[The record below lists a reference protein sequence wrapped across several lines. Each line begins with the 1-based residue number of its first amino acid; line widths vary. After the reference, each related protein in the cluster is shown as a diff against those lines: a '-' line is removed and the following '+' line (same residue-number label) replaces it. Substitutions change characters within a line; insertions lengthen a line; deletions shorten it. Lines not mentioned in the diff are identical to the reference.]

1 MVVGDVG
8 DVDGKLMIDGVDVH
22 AMIFLIALMFYSHS
36 LAVSPTSSL
45 ARGPPISEDLKC
57 ARWKVSPIK
66 QWWGISVHACAAN
79 IDTRSGYV
87 FCDEAAM
94 CQRLKLG
101 EEKKRQRQKI
111 YHKNTDLE
119 DFEDEL

>member
-1 MVVGDVG
+1 MALSFFHPHTPDAGPHLWIVVVGDVG
-8 DVDGKLMIDGVDVH
+8 DVNGKLMIDGVYVH

-36 LAVSPTSSL
+36 LAVGPTSSL

-66 QWWGISVHACAAN
+66 QWWGISVYARAAK

-87 FCDEAAM
+87 FCDEAGM
-94 CQRLKLG
+94 
-101 EEKKRQRQKI
+101 
-111 YHKNTDLE
+111 
-119 DFEDEL
+119 